1 MTQGSRQAKQGT
13 RRAGDRGVPAA
24 ELMRAKMELVAAR
37 ERGEAGALTR
47 MLQRYPGHAP
57 ALTEFGAAL
66 VATSSY
72 DAEEPTPAIESIAAR
87 ARARA
92 LAAVFPPARVSA
104 AEAVGQR
111 ARASLKALRLARGLS
126 LLAVAQRLGL
136 GADVLSSLEA
146 GLIRAASIPVRV
158 QNALGEALGTGGEQ
172 VRLALQTQ
180 AALAPALLR
189 SREGATLGGET
200 QPELD
205 FAEAVRLSTNM
216 SEDEKARWLAE

>member
-13 RRAGDRGVPAA
+13 RRTGDRGVPAA

-57 ALTEFGAAL
+57 ALTE
-66 VATSSY
+66 
-72 DAEEPTPAIESIAAR
+72 
-87 ARARA
+87 
-92 LAAVFPPARVSA
+92 
-104 AEAVGQR
+104 
-111 ARASLKALRLARGLS
+111 
-126 LLAVAQRLGL
+126 
-136 GADVLSSLEA
+136 
-146 GLIRAASIPVRV
+146 
-158 QNALGEALGTGGEQ
+158 
-172 VRLALQTQ
+172 
-180 AALAPALLR
+180 ALLR

>member
-13 RRAGDRGVPAA
+13 RRTGDRG
-24 ELMRAKMELVAAR
+24 
-37 ERGEAGALTR
+37 
-47 MLQRYPGHAP
+47 AP
-57 ALTEFGAAL
+57 A
-66 VATSSY
+66 
-72 DAEEPTPAIESIAAR
+72 
-87 ARARA
+87 
-92 LAAVFPPARVSA
+92 
-104 AEAVGQR
+104 
-111 ARASLKALRLARGLS
+111 
-126 LLAVAQRLGL
+126 
-136 GADVLSSLEA
+136 A